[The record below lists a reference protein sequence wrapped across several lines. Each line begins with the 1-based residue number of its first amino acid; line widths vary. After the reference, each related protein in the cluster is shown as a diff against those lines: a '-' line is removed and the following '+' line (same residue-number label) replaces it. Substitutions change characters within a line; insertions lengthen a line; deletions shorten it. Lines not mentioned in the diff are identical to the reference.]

1 MIKSREHIGFSQ
13 RYSQALARINT
24 NIEGTRRYRR
34 AKNSSFI
41 RKGLWKMAEYK
52 LLINGELVNSNS
64 GKVVD
69 DIGPAS
75 GEVVAQVPQSS
86 VADVEQAVAAA
97 RAAFDDGRWS
107 RLTHGARATALEKL
121 AQILEAHTGEL
132 AELESL
138 DAGKPI
144 KLARDSD
151 IPFAIDNLHFFAG
164 AARHLS
170 GTAASEYTGAHTS
183 IIRREPIGVVAS
195 LAPWNYP
202 FMMAAWKIGPALAA
216 GNTVVLKPSVETPLT
231 TLKLGEY
238 ALEAGLPPGVLNIVT
253 SGPGVAQALAGH
265 ARVNMVSVTGST
277 ESGKHIM
284 RAGAEN
290 IKRVH
295 LELGGKAPFIVYE
308 DANIEAA
315 ANGALVGGYV
325 NCGQDC
331 TAATRIY
338 VQESIYERFL
348 ASFLGKVK
356 QIRVGNPANEHTD
369 MGPLIS
375 ASQRATVEGFVERAL
390 RAGGNVLTG
399 GKRASVTGLANGFFF
414 EPTVIAEDRNDAEII
429 QNEVFGPVIVVSR
442 FKTEEEI
449 LQKANSVVYG
459 LAASVWTRDIYKAM
473 RATNAIQAG
482 TVWVND
488 HLPITSEM
496 PHGGYKE
503 SGVGKDMSL
512 YSFEEYTQIKHVMI
526 ELSGEARKNWHYTI
540 FGDEG

>member
-1 MIKSREHIGFSQ
+1 M
-13 RYSQALARINT
+13 T
-24 NIEGTRRYRR
+24 
-34 AKNSSFI
+34 
-41 RKGLWKMAEYK
+41 EYK
-52 LLINGELVNSNS
+52 LLINGELVNSS
-64 GKVVD
+64 TGRVVD

-86 VADVEQAVAAA
+86 VEDVERAVAAA
-97 RAAFDDGRWS
+97 REAFDDGRWS
-107 RLTHGARATALEKL
+107 RLPHGARAAALEKL
-121 AQILEAHTGEL
+121 TQVIESHAGEL
-132 AELESL
+132 AELESI

-164 AARHLS
+164 AVRHLA
-170 GTAASEYTGAHTS
+170 GTASNEYNGLHTS

-238 ALEAGLPPGVLNIVT
+238 ALEAGLPPGVLNILT
-253 SGPGVAQALAGH
+253 SGPGVAQALGSH

-284 RAGAEN
+284 RAGADT
-290 IKRVH
+290 IKHVH

-308 DANIEAA
+308 DADIEAA
-315 ANGALVGGYV
+315 ANGAVVGGFV

-338 VQESIYERFL
+338 VQESIYDAFM
-348 ASFLGKVK
+348 ASFLEKVK
-356 QIRVGNPANEHTD
+356 QIRVGNPAEESTD

-375 ASQRATVEGFVERAL
+375 SSQRATVEGFVERAL
-390 RAGGNVLTG
+390 RAGGNVHTG
-399 GKRASVTGLANGFFF
+399 GKRVTVRGMESGFFF
-414 EPTVIAEDRNDAEII
+414 EPTVIAEDRNNAEIV
-429 QNEVFGPVIVVSR
+429 QSEVFGPVVVVCR
-442 FKTEEEI
+442 FHTEEEV
-449 LQKANSVVYG
+449 LAKANDVVYG
-459 LAASVWTRDIYKAM
+459 LASSVWTRDIFKAM
-473 RATNAIQAG
+473 RASSALQFG
-482 TVWVND
+482 TVWIND
-488 HLPITSEM
+488 HLPLTSEM

-503 SGVGKDMSL
+503 SGIGKDMSM
-512 YSFEEYTQIKHVMI
+512 YSFEEYTQVKHVMV
-526 ELSGEARKNWHYTI
+526 ELSGDARKGWHYTI
-540 FGDEG
+540 FGDAS